1 MKLKFKFYHLLFITA
16 FSVTIFSSCHS
27 GQQNARQTAD
37 AIEDTASSKEAYFR
51 TMTKIA
57 YAKYLKGETQSS
69 LEYAY
74 IALGRSI
81 EERFQNYEAT
91 LAFLIG
97 INKANIGE
105 YDDAM
110 PYFRRAIS
118 IFNSMPTPKNQWNG
132 LYQKVY
138 TLLNTELVRQYAWF
152 SARLAAA
159 VVAIQ
164 G

>member
-74 IALGRSI
+74 IALG
-81 EERFQNYEAT
+81 NMAWH
-91 LAFLIG
+91 
-97 INKANIGE
+97 
-105 YDDAM
+105 
-110 PYFRRAIS
+110 RRIL
-118 IFNSMPTPKNQWNG
+118 QC
-132 LYQKVY
+132 
-138 TLLNTELVRQYAWF
+138 
-152 SARLAAA
+152 
-159 VVAIQ
+159 
-164 G
+164 